1 MSLLLI
7 ILVVVLL
14 FGGFSYGYTSNGA
27 YPYRGYATPGI
38 GFVLIVLLVLY
49 LTGHLHL

>member
-1 MSLLLI
+1 M
-7 ILVVVLL
+7 
-14 FGGFSYGYTSNGA
+14 FGGFGYGYTSNGA

-38 GFVLIVLLVLY
+38 GVVLIIVLVLY